1 MFIYCVHNKPL
12 IIKNYDLCSA
22 QVAHKAKLTY
32 SEKSGKKVK
41 FAGRKNPQEQLKKF
55 ILLPTYS

>member
-1 MFIYCVHNKPL
+1 M
-12 IIKNYDLCSA
+12 CSA

-41 FAGRKNPQEQLKKF
+41 FARRKNPQEQLKKF
-55 ILLPTYS
+55 ILLPTYSYREVKYTISGVYC